1 VKTKSKYE
9 PFDPVDYL
17 ETEEACEEYII
28 ALREYGADEE
38 EIQGAYLDIERAR
51 IVHGFAKPEPE
62 LAAV

>member
-1 VKTKSKYE
+1 LKTKTKYE

-28 ALREYGADEE
+28 ALREYGTDEE
-38 EIQGAYLDIERAR
+38 EIQDAYLDIERAR
-51 IVHGFAKPEPE
+51 IVHGIPKPE